1 MFDYQLSMSEE
12 KKATTVPSY
21 HEKFGLKEIKHLN
34 Y

>member
-1 MFDYQLSMSEE
+1 MIDYQLSMSKG

-21 HEKFGLKEIKHLN
+21 HEKFGLNEIKHLN